1 MSSNP
6 DLFSNHT
13 RPRTRR
19 LVWFVAGAVLIVIA
33 AVAFMSVQKGLFK
46 RTAQI
51 HFVADSAK
59 GMNQGMAVKLN
70 GFKIGTLAKLVMG
83 EDGRVSAVL
92 SVADEYVHLIHK
104 DARAKLTKEELIGE
118 GIIELLS
125 GSDSQPTLENNAV
138 IVFERSRDVGEEL
151 SQLAVQLQPIL
162 ADVKKIT
169 AYVDNP
175 DGDIKKSLQELK
187 RATTALADTGE
198 GVSDITRRN
207 KKQIQTAIN
216 SASNTLVNLDAAL
229 PPLVKRVDAS
239 LQQVEGA
246 STDAHALTSRLVSDV
261 PPVVREGRETLVD
274 THEMLG
280 AVKSSWPINKL
291 LPAQEEHSLPLD
303 SHVPIKR

>member
-1 MSSNP
+1 
-6 DLFSNHT
+6 
-13 RPRTRR
+13 
-19 LVWFVAGAVLIVIA
+19 
-33 AVAFMSVQKGLFK
+33 MSVQKGLFK

-118 GIIELLS
+118 GIIEVVS

-246 STDAHALTSRLVSDV
+246 STDAHAITSRLVTDL

>member
-6 DLFSNHT
+6 DLFSNDT
-13 RPRTRR
+13 RPRARR
-19 LVWFVAGAVLIVIA
+19 LGWFVAGAILIVIA
-33 AVAFMSVQKGLFK
+33 AAAFMSVQKGLFK

-51 HFVADSAK
+51 HFFADSAK

-92 SVADEYVHLIHK
+92 SVADQYVHLIHK

-118 GIIELLS
+118 GVIEVVP
-125 GSDSQPTLENNAV
+125 GTDSLPTLENNAV
-138 IVFERSRDVGEEL
+138 IVFERARDVGEEL

-239 LQQVEGA
+239 LQQIEGA
-246 STDAHALTSRLVSDV
+246 STDAHAITSRLVTDL

-303 SHVPIKR
+303 SHVSIKR

>member
-6 DLFSNHT
+6 DLFSNDT
-13 RPRTRR
+13 TPRTRR

-118 GIIELLS
+118 GIIEVVS

-246 STDAHALTSRLVSDV
+246 STDAHAITSRLVTDL

-280 AVKSSWPINKL
+280 AVKNSWPINKL

>member
-6 DLFSNHT
+6 DLFSNDT
-13 RPRTRR
+13 RARTRR

>member
-6 DLFSNHT
+6 DWFSNDT

-33 AVAFMSVQKGLFK
+33 AAAFMSVQKGLFK

-246 STDAHALTSRLVSDV
+246 STDAHAITSRLVTDL

-280 AVKSSWPINKL
+280 VVKSSWPINKL

>member
-6 DLFSNHT
+6 DWFSNDT

-33 AVAFMSVQKGLFK
+33 AAAFMSVQKGLFK

-280 AVKSSWPINKL
+280 VVKSSWPINKL

>member
-6 DLFSNHT
+6 DWFSNDT

-33 AVAFMSVQKGLFK
+33 AAAFMSVQKGLFK

-246 STDAHALTSRLVSDV
+246 STDAHAITSRLVTDL